1 MNAASSVLSART
13 DRQGSLTL
21 TAALAPIVWG
31 TTYLVT
37 TQFLPPDRP
46 MTASVL
52 RAVPAGLLLLSL
64 APGVPPAGWRL
75 KIYILATLNIGAF
88 FPLLFLAAYRLPGG
102 LAAVVG
108 SLQPLVIAALSLLL
122 GWGRAAPRQVLW
134 SVVAAIGVTITTLTG
149 TSRVDA
155 LGLAAASLGTVS
167 MACGTLLTRRWGVP
181 PGTHPLTS
189 SAWQLLLG
197 GATIAPLVP
206 FVDHGAWHLNAASAL
221 GYAWLSV
228 VGGAVAYSLWFRGA
242 RALPATNVALL
253 AMLSP
258 LTAAALGWIVLSQA
272 LSPFQCAG
280 FAVALTG
287 ALAGQLKG
295 QPVAGR
301 RRGRGLEAIRS

>member
-1 MNAASSVLSART
+1 M
-13 DRQGSLTL
+13 
-21 TAALAPIVWG
+21 
-31 TTYLVT
+31 
-37 TQFLPPDRP
+37 
-46 MTASVL
+46 
-52 RAVPAGLLLLSL
+52 
-64 APGVPPAGWRL
+64 
-75 KIYILATLNIGAF
+75 
-88 FPLLFLAAYRLPGG
+88 
-102 LAAVVG
+102 
-108 SLQPLVIAALSLLL
+108 
-122 GWGRAAPRQVLW
+122 
-134 SVVAAIGVTITTLTG
+134 
-149 TSRVDA
+149 DA